1 MSPCCRHWTRLLK
14 RLVVMLLPPGLW
26 TRVGTTS
33 RLGTQP
39 SVPAQLLPSQGP
51 VCATLRRKFA
61 RSTSVSHTVAYA
73 STIRSYGLGL
83 QPAAQEDI
91 NKSNIKLEA
100 QVLLRQH
107 YSYAPAHRV
116 SAAQIAA
123 PSHLLEWGHWHG
135 RPSLRASARILR
147 HAALVD
153 GYPLNGL
160 NPQQGIERLIGP
172 SNAQVVG
179 ALQSLAL
186 EYVSIYRWKPTPFM
200 AELFLDRRPPSMQH
214 PKWGLKAC
222 LRKSQTPYL
231 AGRRGEEAQSR
242 YSHWLDIFLEDLGTR
257 GLPIPLSPLVLGLL
271 AKDGSRSLVGA
282 QQQRRGGWQ
291 RWGGGGSL
299 IYGSMPESV
308 ENGQKKKRE
317 KQFQKRK
324 RGEGGGGGKGF
335 DGA

>member
-1 MSPCCRHWTRLLK
+1 MPQLVGCAPQAKSHLPADALLHHHPPVLLILFKELRLCAQAIVIVSK
-14 RLVVMLLPPGLW
+14 QPP
-26 TRVGTTS
+26 RN
-33 RLGTQP
+33 
-39 SVPAQLLPSQGP
+39 
-51 VCATLRRKFA
+51 FA
-61 RSTSVSHTVAYA
+61 RSWGEVWDYELECRFGA
-73 STIRSYGLGL
+73 SGSSCRGGESRALGMIR
-83 QPAAQEDI
+83 Q
-91 NKSNIKLEA
+91 K
-100 QVLLRQH
+100 R
-107 YSYAPAHRV
+107 
-116 SAAQIAA
+116 
-123 PSHLLEWGHWHG
+123 
-135 RPSLRASARILR
+135 RILR

-200 AELFLDRRPPSMQH
+200 AELFLD
-214 PKWGLKAC
+214 L
-222 LRKSQTPYL
+222 LDL
-231 AGRRGEEAQSR
+231 AGRRGEEARSR

-257 GLPIPLSPLVLGLL
+257 GLPIPLSPLALGLL

-291 RWGGGGSL
+291 SL

-308 ENGQKKKRE
+308 ENGRKKKRE
-317 KQFQKRK
+317 KQFQERK